1 MNCIQGKDEEDFE
14 RRKATIHCV
23 DKKDKLNKKA
33 AGIAIYWAQ
42 NSNEESPWLT
52 IVLQGTT
59 NM

>member
-1 MNCIQGKDEEDFE
+1 MAAHKQASLILLSLLVISLCKSSQ
-14 RRKATIHCV
+14 
-23 DKKDKLNKKA
+23 A

-42 NSNEESPWLT
+42 NSNESPWLT